1 MANIFKKVAYS
12 YRKSVMTLEEAIN
25 NSKMDEII
33 DAMNAYAISRL
44 KSVKAKSFNGKEAID
59 FVGDLI
65 IKILEG
71 KRDWSKAKCSFR
83 EFLFGC
89 LKSEIDNFFT
99 TLKHKFTDKI
109 PESVQNH
116 ASSVSVEL
124 KREKVVQLLID
135 EGSDDDE
142 IILFE
147 YWMDGIFKPS
157 IIASDLGVEVL
168 HINNVKKRLVR
179 RLPKIQPQAQQF
191 I

>member
-1 MANIFKKVAYS
+1 
-12 YRKSVMTLEEAIN
+12 MTVEEAIN
-25 NSKMDEII
+25 SSNMDEII

-44 KSVKAKSFNGKEAID
+44 KTIQAKSFNGKEAID

-65 IKILEG
+65 IKVLEG
-71 KRDWSKAKCSFR
+71 KRDWSKAQCPFR

-99 TLKHKFTDKI
+99 TLKHRFTDEI
-109 PESVQNH
+109 PESTANH
-116 ASSVSVEL
+116 SDSHNNEQ
-124 KREKVVQLLID
+124 KRKQVVQLLID
-135 EGSDDDE
+135 DGSDDDE

-147 YWMDGIFKPS
+147 YWMDGIFKPA

-168 HINNVKKRLVR
+168 HINNVKKRLAR
-179 RLPKIQPQAQQF
+179 RLPKIQTKALQF

>member
-1 MANIFKKVAYS
+1 M
-12 YRKSVMTLEEAIN
+12 SVEEAII
-25 NSKMDEII
+25 NSNMDEII

-44 KSVKAKSFNGKEAID
+44 KTIQAKSFNGKEAVD

-65 IKILEG
+65 IKVLEG
-71 KRDWSKAKCSFR
+71 KRDWAKAKCSFR

-99 TLKHKFTDKI
+99 TLKHRFTDDI
-109 PESVQNH
+109 PESILNDNN
-116 ASSVSVEL
+116 SNVEL
-124 KREKVVQLLID
+124 KQKQVVQLLID

-147 YWMDGIFKPS
+147 YWMDGIYKPA
-157 IIASDLGVEVL
+157 IIAADLGVDVKF
-168 HINNVKKRLVR
+168 INNVQKRLVR
-179 RLPKIQPQAQQF
+179 RLPNIQTKAQQF

>member
-1 MANIFKKVAYS
+1 M
-12 YRKSVMTLEEAIN
+12 SVEEAII
-25 NSKMDEII
+25 NSNMDEII

-44 KSVKAKSFNGKEAID
+44 KTIQAKSFNGKEAAD

-65 IKILEG
+65 IKVLEG
-71 KRDWSKAKCSFR
+71 KRDWTKAKCSFR

-99 TLKHKFTDKI
+99 TLKHRFTDEI
-109 PESVQNH
+109 PESILSNNN
-116 ASSVSVEL
+116 SNVES
-124 KREKVVQLLID
+124 KQKQVVQLLID

-147 YWMDGIFKPS
+147 YWMDGIYKPS
-157 IIASDLGVEVL
+157 TIAADLGVDVKF
-168 HINNVKKRLVR
+168 INNVQKRLVR
-179 RLPKIQPQAQQF
+179 RLPNIQTKAQEF

>member
-1 MANIFKKVAYS
+1 
-12 YRKSVMTLEEAIN
+12 MTVEAEIN
-25 NSKMDEII
+25 NCNMDEII

-44 KSVKAKSFNGKEAID
+44 KSIQAKSFNGKEAID

-65 IKILEG
+65 MKVLEG
-71 KRDWSKAKCSFR
+71 KRDWSKAQCPFR

-99 TLKHKFTDKI
+99 TLKHKFTDEI
-109 PESVQNH
+109 PESLESNNNNH
-116 ASSVSVEL
+116 YIEQ
-124 KREKVVQLLID
+124 KRKKVVQLLID
-135 EGSDDDE
+135 DGSDDDE

-157 IIASDLGVEVL
+157 LIASDLGVDVL

-179 RLPKIQPQAQQF
+179 RLPKVQTKAQQF